1 MQDSGWGRGG
11 GRGGVWRTGNL
22 TDTAIQ
28 TLTHSRFKIRS
39 LKIDDEQ
46 HMTRVLSRK
55 GNYLFF
61 RSSELTKLT
70 NRSFRD
76 FPLRYDMRGDSL
88 KISLS
93 CYWFCIRCH

>member
-1 MQDSGWGRGG
+1 MISWPFSLACAGQWLEGG
-11 GRGGVWRTGNL
+11 GGDWGGTGNL

-28 TLTHSRFKIRS
+28 TLTHRRFKIPS

-61 RSSELTKLT
+61 RA
-70 NRSFRD
+70 
-76 FPLRYDMRGDSL
+76 Y
-88 KISLS
+88 
-93 CYWFCIRCH
+93 